1 MVKIKNLQV
10 KIEDTMAVSDV
21 SFDVKEG
28 EILGIVG
35 ESGSGKTQ
43 TCLAIAGLL
52 SNEAKM
58 SGEVWFDDECLSN
71 MSGAKRRS
79 YNGDD
84 ISMIF
89 QEPMTSLNPLLK
101 VGSQIEEVL
110 KLHRKDLS
118 ADERRE
124 RVLKILDEVEI
135 DEPSRVYAQYPHEL
149 SGGMRQ
155 RVVIAIAA
163 ILHPKLIIADEPTTS
178 LDNETA
184 QAILKLILKIN
195 KKYNN
200 SVIFISHDL
209 KVIRKVC
216 KNVLVMKD
224 GVIVERGLVEEIFEN
239 PTEEYTKKLLEC
251 AYLEPKKAVKEG
263 TDKQAKDDLILQVEN
278 VSLYYNDREKGF
290 FGKRF
295 RDYVLKGLNF
305 RVDKGEVVGIV
316 GSSGSGKTTLAKAI
330 LGMHKEYDGNIN
342 MYTKGAQMVFQ
353 DPFDSLNPSM
363 KIGEI
368 ISEPL
373 HVTRKYSRTEV
384 KDMVMDMLS
393 KVGLSEE
400 FYDRYPDELSGGQR
414 QRISIATALINGS
427 DFIVADEPCSA
438 LDVTVQKQIMELFLK
453 LQKEMNIAIL
463 LISHDEELVKAMCDR
478 VVKIAN

>member
-10 KIEDTMAVSDV
+10 NIEDTMAVSNV
-21 SFDVKEG
+21 SFEVGEG

-58 SGEVWFDDECLSN
+58 SGEVWFDDVCISKLS
-71 MSGAKRRS
+71 GKERRD
-79 YNGDD
+79 YNGDI

-89 QEPMTSLNPLLK
+89 QEPMTSLNPLFK
-101 VGSQIEEVL
+101 VGPQIEEVL

-118 ADERRE
+118 SDERRE

-135 DEPSRVYAQYPHEL
+135 DEPKRVYDQYPHEL

-184 QAILKLILKIN
+184 GAILKLILKIN

-224 GVIVERGLVEEIFEN
+224 GVIVERGLVEDIFEN

-251 AYLEPKKAVKEG
+251 AYLEPKQAIVADADNQ
-263 TDKQAKDDLILQVEN
+263 DKNDLILQVEN
-278 VSLYYNDREKGF
+278 VSLYYNDKEKGF
-290 FGKRF
+290 FGKKF
-295 RDYVLKGLNF
+295 RDYVLKDLNF
-305 RVDKGEVVGIV
+305 SVNKGEVVGIV

-330 LGMHKEYDGNIN
+330 LGIHKEYDGNII
-342 MYTKGAQMVFQ
+342 MHTKSAQMVFQ

-363 KIGEI
+363 KIGDI

-373 HVTRKYSRTEV
+373 RVSRKYSRTEM
-384 KDMVMDMLS
+384 KNMVIAMLS

-478 VVKIAN
+478 VVEI